1 MAIVCDDN
9 DHIFVPCVIWACVY
23 CLWSDRYILIDSSH
37 VIIVCDHCFWCE
49 IMDWSFWAHAL
60 FPKITLLNTLLV
72 CDHSWFPLF
81 FDFWVQLCALLF
93 FQLRVMHAKLKSK
106 YNKGHCFL
114 AFQVH
119 LILGLFLM
127 RCWRRRITY
136 VKLFSFTFFL
146 YFVFVTSFLQTLIC
160 FFAEQK
166 YSYAAPASSPSAWS
180 PQQEVC
186 STILFLFPLFFFL
199 ANGMQVWIQLY
210 VLTCEYQLYSP
221 LNFHS
226 EIYVLAFCSIKIL
239 HVFGWEILYY
249 PAAAFNFLNIL
260 CCSSQLSESDL
271 ILALS
276 RKESWQKSFFLSDVI
291 LVRTATLPIS

>member
-1 MAIVCDDN
+1 MADARITSNVALLFVVCLCTCSMVIKAMVNWSFLFFRLFLPILFLLLVAHSDLLMAIVCDDN
-9 DHIFVPCVIWACVY
+9 DHIFVPYVIWACVY

-186 STILFLFPLFFFL
+186 STILFLFPLFFFFWQMVCRFES
-199 ANGMQVWIQLY
+199 NYM
-210 VLTCEYQLYSP
+210 C
-221 LNFHS
+221 
-226 EIYVLAFCSIKIL
+226 L
-239 HVFGWEILYY
+239 HVNTNYIV
-249 PAAAFNFLNIL
+249 
-260 CCSSQLSESDL
+260 S
-271 ILALS
+271 
-276 RKESWQKSFFLSDVI
+276 
-291 LVRTATLPIS
+291 